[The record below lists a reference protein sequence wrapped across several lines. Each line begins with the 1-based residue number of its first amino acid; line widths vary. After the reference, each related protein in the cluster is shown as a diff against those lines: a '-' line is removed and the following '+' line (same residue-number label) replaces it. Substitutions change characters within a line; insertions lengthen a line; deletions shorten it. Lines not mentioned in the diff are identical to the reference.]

1 MLIFADFSVG
11 GEQSSGFAILQGK
24 YRDFDT
30 NWYYDVGAKI
40 CMTMLAQAITPF
52 ISAATQ
58 PIVAAILRW
67 FLDRCCEKHLRKIT
81 NIREKEEAERKKNGG

>member
-1 MLIFADFSVG
+1 M
-11 GEQSSGFAILQGK
+11 GK

-40 CMTMLAQAITPF
+40 CMTMLTQSITPF
-52 ISAATQ
+52 ISAAFQ
-58 PIVAAILRW
+58 PVVAAILRW

-81 NIREKEEAERKKNGG
+81 NIKEKEAKEREANGEP